1 MIPGSKLYIQAVE
14 RQGQTND
21 ISAKVFRHDPKR
33 IKIMMAEIG
42 AVQTAKKL
50 MVSDPSTSGYLKAAE
65 CDCLHITI
73 EATMLRP
80 EFAPLFTVAELD
92 EARRRL
98 PVNIEELLARDI

>member
-1 MIPGSKLYIQAVE
+1 MIYSELESKFHKALVK
-14 RQGQTND
+14 TND
-21 ISAKVFRHDPKR
+21 ISANICGHDPKR
-33 IKIMMAEIG
+33 IKIMMAKIG

-50 MVSDPSTSGYLKAAE
+50 MVSDPSTSGYLKMVE

-80 EFAPLFTVAELD
+80 EFSPLFTVAELD

-98 PVNIEELLARDI
+98 PENIEELLARNI